1 MANSKYI
8 RTEETARG
16 SWTLG
21 STKKRQGHATE
32 SRKMTSYMMRDLELK
47 SEEKLRNQ
55 RKSDNWKRRQELKL
69 KDDTEAIHVSIL
81 LRKKAPKEPKKKMK
95 IANTQGKTSQK
106 SNKDQVGKTDM
117 PAVRD
122 CLVFC
127 LEKRQHTSS
136 AVTFA
141 RLKSNRRYKPGD

>member
-1 MANSKYI
+1 
-8 RTEETARG
+8 
-16 SWTLG
+16 
-21 STKKRQGHATE
+21 
-32 SRKMTSYMMRDLELK
+32 MMRDLELK

-69 KDDTEAIHVSIL
+69 KDDTKVLNVSSL
-81 LRKKAPKEPKKKMK
+81 LRNKAPKGPKKKMRT
-95 IANTQGKTSQK
+95 ANNQARTIHE
-106 SNKDQVGKTDM
+106 SNKDQIGKTDM

-127 LEKRQHTSS
+127 LEKRQQTSS

-141 RLKSNRRYKPGD
+141 RFKSNRRYKPGD